1 MFLLQAA
8 VLQSNNSTAGNIISA
23 ILESQFLY
31 QIYADLKIITII
43 YSAILFIAIVLVVI
57 NAKPKKIIAE
67 LVEGNLEGVLSK
79 EKEPEEKGE
88 KWEKILKLL
97 EGADEPSWRQAVID
111 ADKFFDDIM
120 NKLGYSGD
128 TFSDRLKQ
136 VHTTEVQNLDAI
148 WNAHRVR
155 NSISH
160 DVDFILSQDDAR
172 RAVGAYEQAMKD
184 LDVM

>member
-8 VLQSNNSTAGNIISA
+8 VLQSNNSNAGSIVSA
-23 ILESQFLY
+23 IFESQFLY
-31 QIYADLKIITII
+31 RVYSDLKIITII
-43 YSAILFIAIVLVVI
+43 YSVILFIAIIMVVI
-57 NAKPKKIIAE
+57 NAKPKKIIKE
-67 LVEGNLEGVLSK
+67 LIEGNLEGVLSK
-79 EKEPEEKGE
+79 EKEPEEKNE
-88 KWEKILKLL
+88 RWNKILKLL
-97 EGADEPSWRQAVID
+97 EGAEESSWRQAVMD

-120 NKLGYSGD
+120 NKLGYSGE

-136 VHTTEVQNLDAI
+136 VHATEVQNLDAL

-184 LDVM
+184 MDVM